1 MKANI
6 NEERVMSIIK
16 KLIFKGIV
24 TADAIVYGVINN
36 KCIEIYEQVVEV
48 TDLMLNKEG
57 SAAKAKKENEII
69 LKGNIKETEIPIF
82 YVDKI
87 ALAECAKKI
96 EDKDALL
103 VEKDALLA
111 EKDAQLREY
120 EAIIASYKLSES
132 NKESKNESNESKKLT
147 PEMDS
152 KAIEIIIQIMEAK
165 FEAKLKAFGER
176 LTALEAEKKV
186 YNSSKRRVKHRTDIY
201 KEMANVKSKADK
213 YSEGSYKVPMSNRI
227 PLCVW
232 DEFDKFCR
240 VRNIP
245 KGQAFAAMLAFAMVE
260 FSEMEIYDKKRKEIL
275 LKKEKS

>member
-1 MKANI
+1 
-6 NEERVMSIIK
+6 MSIIK

-24 TADAIVYGVINN
+24 TADAIVYAVMND

-48 TDLMLNKEG
+48 TDLMLNKDG

-87 ALAECAKKI
+87 ALTECAKKI
-96 EDKDALL
+96 E
-103 VEKDALLA
+103 EKDALLA

-186 YNSSKRRVKHRTDIY
+186 YNSSKRRVKNRTDIY

-260 FSEMEIYDKKRKEIL
+260 FSEMEIDDKKRKEML